1 MMLMFN
7 NVLINQYILLTMIKE
22 IGKDKDWLVGVLG
35 ETRPICFDNISVD
48 SMVDMDQQRDGS
60 SRWYSNPAIMICT

>member
-35 ETRPICFDNISVD
+35 ETRPISFDNISVD
-48 SMVDMDQQRDGS
+48 SMVDMDQRDGS